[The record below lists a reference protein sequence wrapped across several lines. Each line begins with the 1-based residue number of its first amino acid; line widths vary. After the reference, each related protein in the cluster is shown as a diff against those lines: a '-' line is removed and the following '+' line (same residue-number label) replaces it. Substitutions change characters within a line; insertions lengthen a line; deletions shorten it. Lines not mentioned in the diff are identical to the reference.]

1 MLGATSAWCAA
12 GRRRV
17 RAPAAGCPLPARPDG
32 ETHARDAPLA
42 TRAASAVGYRSVIID
57 EAAVTPTA
65 ARTEGTGQDVASS
78 TGDAPQGAGR
88 LGFTSGQVVQE
99 FGYDDDVDED
109 LRSDLAGI
117 TGAELVDE
125 DYDDVVDGVVI
136 WFRDEDGDLADYLM
150 DAMTVLDDG
159 GQMWVLTPKPGRGGH
174 VGHDDIEEAATTAGL
189 HATSTFSIAG
199 DWSATRLG
207 SRGRGR

>member
-1 MLGATSAWCAA
+1 
-12 GRRRV
+12 
-17 RAPAAGCPLPARPDG
+17 
-32 ETHARDAPLA
+32 
-42 TRAASAVGYRSVIID
+42 
-57 EAAVTPTA
+57 
-65 ARTEGTGQDVASS
+65 
-78 TGDAPQGAGR
+78 
-88 LGFTSGQVVQE
+88 VVQE

-189 HATSTFSIAG
+189 HATSTFSIAS

>member
-17 RAPAAGCPLPARPDG
+17 RVPAAGRPLPARPDR
-32 ETHARDAPLA
+32 ETRARDAPLA